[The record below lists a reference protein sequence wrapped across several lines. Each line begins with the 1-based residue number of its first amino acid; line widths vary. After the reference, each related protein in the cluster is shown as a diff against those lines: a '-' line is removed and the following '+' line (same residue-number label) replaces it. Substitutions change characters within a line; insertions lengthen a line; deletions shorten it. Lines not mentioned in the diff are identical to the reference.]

1 LTPIALTDRG
11 FRIKGHVA
19 EWLRSGLQNRLRR
32 FNSGRGLHSKG
43 FPSDPVR
50 DTLVLGSESMRAYRL
65 PQATGIDALT
75 KADLPQPKP
84 AHRQVLVKVLA
95 CSLNFRDLAIV
106 LGRYRMPTKANVVP
120 LSDGAGEVV
129 EVGAGVTR
137 VKVGDRV
144 AGNFFQRWPGGHAGA
159 ETQASALGG
168 SLDGMLC
175 EYAVL
180 EEEGV
185 VKLPAHLSY
194 QEGACLPCAGVTAWN
209 ALVEHGRVIAGQTV
223 LVQGT
228 GGVSIFALQFS
239 KLFGADV
246 IATSSSDAKLERAKK
261 LGASHGVNYKTTPDW
276 DKAAVE
282 LTGGVGVDQV
292 VEVGGAG
299 TIAKSLGALRMGGKI
314 SMIGVLSGAADLNP
328 MLIMGKRANVQGI
341 SVGSTQMFEAMN
353 RAIAV
358 GKMKPVIDKVF
369 GFDEAPAAFHHLQ
382 SAQHFGKVVIDLS

>member
-1 LTPIALTDRG
+1 
-11 FRIKGHVA
+11 
-19 EWLRSGLQNRLRR
+19 
-32 FNSGRGLHSKG
+32 
-43 FPSDPVR
+43 
-50 DTLVLGSESMRAYRL
+50 MRAFQL
-65 PQATGIDALT
+65 PQATGIEALT
-75 KADLPQPKP
+75 KVDLPQPKP

-129 EVGAGVTR
+129 EVGPGVTR

-144 AGNFFQRWPGGHAGA
+144 AGNFFQRWPGGHASA
-159 ETQASALGG
+159 DTQASALGG
-168 SLDGMLC
+168 SIDGMLR

-180 EEEGV
+180 EEDGV
-185 VKLPAHLSY
+185 VKLPVHLSY

-209 ALVEHGRVIAGQTV
+209 ALVEHGRLIAGQTV

-228 GGVSIFALQFS
+228 GGVSVLALQFC

-261 LGASHGVNYKTTPDW
+261 LGAAHGVNYKTTPDW

-353 RAIAV
+353 RAITVA
-358 GKMKPVIDKVF
+358 GMKPVIDKVF
-369 GFDEAPAAFHHLQ
+369 PFEETPAAFRHMQ
-382 SAQHFGKVVIDLS
+382 SAQHFGKIVIDLS